1 MTDGMT
7 AEERFLED
15 LKARRTKG
23 TVKSYRRGFELFLEY
38 YGKNADTV
46 MQMKSFKKPHSSNST
61 GRNLLMKYSERKN

>member
-23 TVKSYRRGFELFLEY
+23 TVKSYRRGLDLFLEY
-38 YGKNADTV
+38 CDKNSDTV
-46 MQMKSFKKPHSSNST
+46 
-61 GRNLLMKYSERKN
+61 LAERKQDV